1 MPSPSATRLQ
11 STGLLVRLAR
21 QTEAGGGKLVW
32 RRVRAQVFE
41 QNEFERADM
50 RSREHHGRRASNFK
64 RLLPSSNAQ
73 TPPITAFETWKVK
86 LRNGRTEIVADL
98 RTEAKKLLGHHCAH
112 GVQPVIARTGAAV
125 AIAIEAGARLA
136 TTAFEFAAE
145 DVRGVSHALILH
157 R

>member
-1 MPSPSATRLQ
+1 M
-11 STGLLVRLAR
+11 
-21 QTEAGGGKLVW
+21 
-32 RRVRAQVFE
+32 RAQVFE

-50 RSREHHGRRASNFK
+50 GSREHYGRRASNFK

-86 LRNGRTEIVADL
+86 LRNGRTEVVASP
-98 RTEAKKLLGHHCAH
+98 RTEAQEFLGHHCAH
-112 GVQPVIARTGAAV
+112 GVQPMIARAGAAV

-145 DVRGVSHALILH
+145 DVRGLSHALILDQ
-157 R
+157 